1 MSVRALGTVV
11 AVGVLAC
18 ISDPHAPS
26 LFKETTAD
34 HHLKDSVVVWI
45 ECRKKPNLVEQGI
58 SVQIPPVF
66 LASVCPFQ
74 LWL

>member
-45 ECRKKPNLVEQGI
+45 ECRINPI
-58 SVQIPPVF
+58 
-66 LASVCPFQ
+66 
-74 LWL
+74 